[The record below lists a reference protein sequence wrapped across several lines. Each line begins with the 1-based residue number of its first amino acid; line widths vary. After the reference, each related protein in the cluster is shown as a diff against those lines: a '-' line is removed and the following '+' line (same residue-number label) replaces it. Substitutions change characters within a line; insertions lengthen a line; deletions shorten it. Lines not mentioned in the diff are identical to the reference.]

1 MIKKNSTNSTSFDR
15 QKFLTNIRT
24 KGNIFDKFF
33 SEQCT
38 PLKND
43 SVLPSRQEF
52 LTEEKLCS
60 LDFSNDEILKLI
72 RSLNVHKAHGHDDI
86 SIRMIK
92 ICDKSLIKPLIIL
105 FQNPIKPS
113 HYPGIWKKFDIK
125 PVHKKNDKQL
135 IQNYQPISLLPIFD
149 KIFEKAVFS
158 SCLLNERVL
167 NLNQSGFRSSDS
179 CINQLLANHS

>member
-1 MIKKNSTNSTSFDR
+1 M
-15 QKFLTNIRT
+15 
-24 KGNIFDKFF
+24 
-33 SEQCT
+33 
-38 PLKND
+38 KND

-60 LDFSNDEILKLI
+60 LNFSNDEILKLI

-149 KIFEKAVFS
+149 KIFEKAVFN